1 MNAMNENGRLRLR
14 DFMAED
20 DGWGRVAGRETYG
33 KLMQFIEG
41 HPGTLVFR
49 VTLKGVR
56 RVDISFASETI
67 VELARRYRGTKGFC
81 FVDLKDPDQ
90 QENWN
95 AAAERSRQPLFKWD
109 EHGRPTIMGLQPN
122 QGVSD
127 ALQFALQR
135 DEARAAEFAASLRVS
150 ITNASNKFKQL
161 WEQGFILRRE
171 AAAESGGMEYV
182 YTRIR

>member
-1 MNAMNENGRLRLR
+1 MNAMNQVERLRLL

-20 DGWGRVAGRETYG
+20 DGWGRAAGRDTYS
-33 KLMQFIEG
+33 KLMPFVEG
-41 HPGTLVFR
+41 HPGVLVFR
-49 VTLKGVR
+49 VLLKGVR

-67 VELARRYRGTKGFC
+67 VELARRYRGMKGFC
-81 FVDLKDPDQ
+81 FIDLKDSDQ

-109 EHGRPTIMGLQPN
+109 EHGSPTIMGLQPT

-135 DEARAAEFAASLRVS
+135 EEARAAEFAGSTKVS

-161 WEQGFILRRE
+161 WEQGFLLRRE
-171 AAAESGGMEYV
+171 AAAESGGVEYV
-182 YTRIR
+182 YARIR

>member
-1 MNAMNENGRLRLR
+1 MNTMNETGRLPLR

-20 DGWGRVAGRETYG
+20 DGWGRVAGRETYR
-33 KLMQFIEG
+33 KLMPFIER
-41 HPGTLVFR
+41 HPGTLIFR
-49 VTLKGVR
+49 VWLKGVR

-67 VELARRYRGTKGFC
+67 VELSRRYRGMKGFC
-81 FVDLKDPDQ
+81 FVDLKDTDQ

-109 EHGRPTIMGLQPN
+109 EQGSPTVMGLQPT

-135 DEARAAEFAASLRVS
+135 EVARAAEFAGSSGVS

-161 WEQGFILRRE
+161 WEQGFLLRRE
-171 AAAESGGMEYV
+171 AVAESGGTEYV
-182 YTRIR
+182 YARIR

>member
-1 MNAMNENGRLRLR
+1 MNTMNEVDRLRLR
-14 DFMAED
+14 DFMDED

-33 KLMQFIEG
+33 NLMPFIEG
-41 HPGTLVFR
+41 HPGTVVFR
-49 VTLKGVR
+49 VSLKGVR

-67 VELARRYRGTKGFC
+67 VELARRYRGSKGFC
-81 FVDLKDPDQ
+81 FIDLKDADQ

-109 EHGRPTIMGLQPN
+109 EHGRPTVMGLQPT

-135 DEARAAEFAASLRVS
+135 EETRAAEFAGSSRVS

-161 WEQGFILRRE
+161 WEQGFLLRCE
-171 AAAESGGMEYV
+171 AVAESGGMEYV
-182 YTRIR
+182 YARIR

>member
-1 MNAMNENGRLRLR
+1 MNRIERLRLR

-33 KLMQFIEG
+33 KLMPFIEG

-49 VTLKGVR
+49 VSLKGVR

-67 VELARRYRGTKGFC
+67 VELARRYRGAKGFC
-81 FVDLKDPDQ
+81 FVDLKDTDQ

-109 EHGRPTIMGLQPN
+109 EHGIPAIMGLQPT
-122 QGVSD
+122 QGVFD

-135 DEARAAEFAASLRVS
+135 DEARAAEFAGCSEVS

-161 WEQGFILRRE
+161 WEQGFLLRRE
-171 AAAESGGMEYV
+171 AVAESGGMEYV
-182 YTRIR
+182 YARIR